1 MILFYLAIGG
11 VLGTWARYGLGGWIH
26 GIVGTAFPWGTLG
39 VNLLGSFLLGFAI
52 RATEMSPLSP
62 ETRAMVTIGFCGAFT
77 TFSTFTYET
86 VALLQA
92 REWTRAAL
100 YAFGSL
106 GLGLAAMA
114 AGLFLVT
121 SILRPGD

>member
-1 MILFYLAIGG
+1 MILFYLAVGG

-26 GIVGTAFPWGTLG
+26 GSMGGTFPWGTLAA
-39 VNLLGSFLLGFAI
+39 NLLGSFLLGLAI
-52 RATEMSPLSP
+52 RGTELTPLSP
-62 ETRAMVTIGFCGAFT
+62 ELRGLLTVGFCGAFT

-86 VALLQA
+86 VALLQS
-92 REWTRAAL
+92 REWGRAMV

-106 GLGLAAMA
+106 GLGLAAMT

-121 SILRPGD
+121 SIFRPGD

>member
-1 MILFYLAIGG
+1 MVLFYLAVGG
-11 VLGTWARYGLGGWIH
+11 VVGTWARYGLGGWIH
-26 GIVGTAFPWGTLG
+26 GVMGSTFPWGTLG
-39 VNLLGSFLLGFAI
+39 VNLVGSFVLGLVI
-52 RATEMSPLSP
+52 RLAELSPLSP
-62 ETRAMVTIGFCGAFT
+62 EVRGLLTIGFCGAFT

-106 GLGLAAMA
+106 GLGLVAVA

-121 SILRPGD
+121 TVFRPGD